1 MQQMNKTDR
10 DQNRLTNGQPGLN
23 LQKSKLGQTKCIN
36 PRKLQIQS
44 TYINQEKC
52 FGSTI
57 DPKVAAKILKLPMRK
72 LHGGIQL
79 VGGRRPKKC
88 FKM

>member
-1 MQQMNKTDR
+1 MHQMNKTDG
-10 DQNRLTNGQPGLN
+10 DENRLINGQTGLN
-23 LQKSKLGQTKCIN
+23 FQKSKLDQTKHIN
-36 PRKLQIQS
+36 PQKLQIQS

-57 DPKVAAKILKLPMRK
+57 DSKFAAKILKLTMRK
-72 LHGGIQL
+72 LQGSMQL